1 MSRQRVQWFVI
12 FHWLPPVHPSRVLL
26 RLSLSLPLV
35 LLCGCALTP
44 PGPATVADADA
55 GDPPAQVA
63 PISPTAPPS
72 SDAGSTPQVDAQF
85 HVMAGEMAAGRQQPA
100 VAAREFLQ
108 ALNYVSDPQ
117 IAARATAQALMAQ
130 DDGLALQAARKWQA
144 IDPTSLDA
152 REVVTRLALRA
163 GLNDEAYAEC
173 ASIVHDHPGG
183 IDDGFHHVALLLQQE
198 PAQSVAAMAVM
209 DRLVAQYPKQAGAYQ
224 AKGLLALRY
233 GKIDQAEQAAREA
246 LRIKPSRE
254 ASLLLVGALVKK
266 GNIAEADQVM
276 DGVLK
281 NNPDADE
288 ARLGYARL
296 LIESDQREHGR
307 TQLDKLLAEQP
318 GNVDAH
324 FNLGLLDIDDR
335 KLDEAEAHF
344 LIVAKKPDRVGDA
357 EYFLGRI
364 AELRHQPKQALAH
377 YEKVTNGQQG
387 LDAAVRRAAMLAK
400 LGRVEDARAILET
413 LRDQFPPLADRFLM
427 AEGEI
432 LLDAGAYDQALQLY
446 GDALKD
452 NPDDSDLLYSRSLVY
467 ERMNRV
473 GDSEADL
480 RKILEKTPD
489 DARALNALGYTL
501 LVHTDRLD
509 EADKLVSKA
518 LQLTPDDPAVV
529 DSMGWLRFR
538 QGRPQDALPLLQKA
552 YSQFP
557 DSEVAAHL
565 GEVLWTVGSKD
576 QAQTLLTQAAKAD
589 PDNIQLRDTLKRL
602 GL

>member
-1 MSRQRVQWFVI
+1 MY
-12 FHWLPPVHPSRVLL
+12 PPRTPL
-26 RLSLSLPLV
+26 RLSLSLTLV
-35 LLCGCALTP
+35 VLCGCAL
-44 PGPATVADADA
+44 
-55 GDPPAQVA
+55 
-63 PISPTAPPS
+63 SPS
-72 SDAGSTPQVDAQF
+72 SRATAEDQAAPEPASPAAPAAETRSPAGSSPQVEAQF
-85 HVMAGEMAAGRQQPA
+85 HVMAGEMAAGRQQPE
-100 VAAREFLQ
+100 VAAKEFLQ
-108 ALNYVSDPQ
+108 ALDYTSDPQ

-130 DDGLALQAARKWQA
+130 DDALALQAARKWQA
-144 IDPTSLDA
+144 IEPTSLDV
-152 REVVTRLALRA
+152 REVITRLALRA
-163 GLNDEAYAEC
+163 GQNDEAYAEC
-173 ASIVHDHPGG
+173 ASIVRDHPGG

-198 PAQSVAAMAVM
+198 PAQSAAALALM

-224 AKGLLALRY
+224 AQGLLDLRY
-233 GKIDQAEQAAREA
+233 GKVDAAEQAAREA
-246 LRIKPSRE
+246 IRLKPTKE

-266 GNIAEADQVM
+266 GDIAGADQVM

-281 NNPDADE
+281 NNPDSE
-288 ARLGYARL
+288 EVRLGYARL
-296 LIESDQREHGR
+296 LIESDQRAHARE
-307 TQLDKLLAEQP
+307 QLERLLKDQP

-335 KLDEAEAHF
+335 RLDDAEAQF
-344 LIVAKKPDRVGDA
+344 QVVAKTPDRVGDA

-377 YEKVTNGQQG
+377 YEKVRNGQQG
-387 LDAAVRRAAMLAK
+387 LDAAVRRATMLAK
-400 LGRVEDARAILET
+400 LGRVDEARAILET
-413 LRDQFPPLADRFLM
+413 LREQFPPLADRFLM
-427 AEGEI
+427 AEGEM
-432 LLDAGAYDQALQLY
+432 LLDVGAYDQALELY

-452 NPDDSDLLYSRSLVY
+452 NPDDGDLLYSRSLVY

-473 GDSEADL
+473 GDSETDL
-480 RKILEKTPD
+480 RKILDKSPD

-552 YSQFP
+552 YAQFP
-557 DSEVAAHL
+557 DAEVAAHL
-565 GEVLWTVGSKD
+565 GEVLWALGNKE
-576 QAQTLLTQAAKAD
+576 QAHNLLTQASKTD
-589 PDNIQLRDTLKRL
+589 PDNVQLRDTLKRL

>member
-1 MSRQRVQWFVI
+1 
-12 FHWLPPVHPSRVLL
+12 
-26 RLSLSLPLV
+26 
-35 LLCGCALTP
+35 
-44 PGPATVADADA
+44 
-55 GDPPAQVA
+55 
-63 PISPTAPPS
+63 
-72 SDAGSTPQVDAQF
+72 
-85 HVMAGEMAAGRQQPA
+85 MAGEMAAGRQEPEL
-100 VAAREFLQ
+100 AARELLKALDFVADPQLAAQATRQ
-108 ALNYVSDPQ
+108 ALLAN
-117 IAARATAQALMAQ
+117 
-130 DDGLALQAARKWQA
+130 DDQLALQAARKWQA
-144 IDPTSLDA
+144 IEPTSLDV
-152 REVVTRLALRA
+152 RDVITRLALRSGQA
-163 GLNDEAYAEC
+163 DEAYAEC

-183 IDDGFHHVALLLQQE
+183 TDDGFHHVALLLQQE
-198 PAQSVAAMAVM
+198 PSQSAAALALMA
-209 DRLVAQYPKQAGAYQ
+209 RLVAEHSKDPGAYQ
-224 AKGLLALRY
+224 AQALLALRFD
-233 GKIDQAEQAAREA
+233 KIDVAEHAARQA
-246 LRIKPSRE
+246 LAIKPSKE

-266 GNIAEADQVM
+266 GDIGGADQIM
-276 DGVLK
+276 EGVLK
-281 NNPDADE
+281 NNPDGGE

-307 TQLDKLLAEQP
+307 EQLEKLLKDEP

-324 FNLGLLDIDDR
+324 FNLGLLAIDDH

-344 LIVAKKPDRVGDA
+344 QIVLKTPDRTGDA

-400 LGRVEDARAILET
+400 LGQIDDARAILEA
-413 LRDQFPPLADRFLM
+413 LREQFPPLADRFLM

-432 LLDAGAYDQALQLY
+432 LLDAAAYNEALELY

-452 NPDDSDLLYSRSLVY
+452 DPNDADVLYSRSLVY

-473 GDSEADL
+473 GDAESDL
-480 RKILEKTPD
+480 RKILEKSPD

-501 LVHTDRLD
+501 IVHTDRLD

-538 QGRPQDALPLLQKA
+538 QGRPKDALLLLQKA

-565 GEVLWTVGSKD
+565 GEVLWALGSKQ
-576 QAQTLLTQAAKAD
+576 QAHELLLQATKTD
-589 PDNIQLRDTLKRL
+589 PDNTQLRDTLKRL
-602 GL
+602 G

>member
-1 MSRQRVQWFVI
+1 MSGHFPLAATVY
-12 FHWLPPVHPSRVLL
+12 PPRTPL
-26 RLSLSLPLV
+26 RLSLSLTLV

-44 PGPATVADADA
+44 SSPATAADQA
-55 GDPPAQVA
+55 PAR
-63 PISPTAPPS
+63 PDS
-72 SDAGSTPQVDAQF
+72 SAEPQAAASPQVEAQF
-85 HVMAGEMAAGRQQPA
+85 HVMAGEMAAGRQQPQL
-100 VAAREFLQ
+100 AAKEFLA
-108 ALNYVSDPQ
+108 ALDYMSDPQ

-130 DDGLALQAARKWQA
+130 DDALALQTARKWQS
-144 IDPTSLDA
+144 IDPTSLDV
-152 REVVTRLALRA
+152 REVITRLALRS
-163 GLNDEAYAEC
+163 GQNDEAYAEC

-183 IDDGFHHVALLLQQE
+183 VDDGFHHVALLLQQE
-198 PAQSVAAMAVM
+198 PAQAAAAMALM

-224 AKGLLALRY
+224 AQGLLALRY
-233 GKIDQAEQAAREA
+233 GKIDVAEHAAREA
-246 LRIKPSRE
+246 IRIKPSKE

-266 GNIAEADQVM
+266 GDNAAADQVM

-281 NNPDADE
+281 NNPDGNE
-288 ARLGYARL
+288 VRLGYARL
-296 LIESDQREHGR
+296 LIESDQRAHGR
-307 TQLDKLLAEQP
+307 EQLEKLLREEP
-318 GNVDAH
+318 GNVDGH

-344 LIVAKKPDRVGDA
+344 LVVAKTPDRVGDA
-357 EYFLGRI
+357 EYFLGRV

-400 LGRVEDARAILET
+400 LGRLDDARAILET

-432 LLDAGAYDQALQLY
+432 LLEAGAYDDALGLY

-452 NPDDSDLLYSRSLVY
+452 TPDDADLLYSRSLVY

-480 RKILEKTPD
+480 RKILGKTPD

-518 LQLTPDDPAVV
+518 LTLTPDDPAVV

-552 YSQFP
+552 YSEFP

-565 GEVLWTVGSKD
+565 GEVLWAVGSKD
-576 QAQTLLTQAAKAD
+576 QAHSLLTQAAKAD
-589 PDNIQLRDTLKRL
+589 PDNTQLRDTLKRL

>member
-1 MSRQRVQWFVI
+1 MGVQYCC
-12 FHWLPPVHPSRVLL
+12 HLPLAAIVYPPRTPL
-26 RLSLSLPLV
+26 RLSLSLTLV
-35 LLCGCALTP
+35 VLCGCAL
-44 PGPATVADADA
+44 
-55 GDPPAQVA
+55 
-63 PISPTAPPS
+63 SPS
-72 SDAGSTPQVDAQF
+72 SRATAEDQAAPEPASPAAPAAETRTPTGTSPQVEAQF
-85 HVMAGEMAAGRQQPA
+85 HVMAGEMAAGRQQPE

-108 ALNYVSDPQ
+108 ALDYTADPQ

-130 DDGLALQAARKWQA
+130 DDALALQAARKWQA
-144 IDPTSLDA
+144 IEPTSLDV
-152 REVVTRLALRA
+152 REVITRLALRA
-163 GLNDEAYAEC
+163 GQNDEAYAEC
-173 ASIVHDHPGG
+173 ASIVRDHPGG

-198 PAQSVAAMAVM
+198 PAQSAAALALM

-224 AKGLLALRY
+224 AQGLLDLRY
-233 GKIDQAEQAAREA
+233 GKVDAAEQAAREA
-246 LRIKPSRE
+246 IRLKPTKE

-266 GNIAEADQVM
+266 GDIAGADQVM
-276 DGVLK
+276 DAVLK
-281 NNPDADE
+281 NNPDSE
-288 ARLGYARL
+288 EVRLGYARL
-296 LIESDQREHGR
+296 LIESDQRVHARE
-307 TQLDKLLAEQP
+307 QLEKLLKDQP

-335 KLDEAEAHF
+335 RLDDAEAQF
-344 LIVAKKPDRVGDA
+344 QLVAKTPDRVGDA

-377 YEKVTNGQQG
+377 YEKVHNGQQG
-387 LDAAVRRAAMLAK
+387 LDAAVRRATMLAK
-400 LGRVEDARAILET
+400 LGRVDEARAILET
-413 LRDQFPPLADRFLM
+413 LREQFPPLADRFLM
-427 AEGEI
+427 AEGEM
-432 LLDAGAYDQALQLY
+432 LLDVGAYDQALELY

-452 NPDDSDLLYSRSLVY
+452 NPDDGDLLYSRSLVY

-473 GDSEADL
+473 SDSETDL
-480 RKILEKTPD
+480 RKILDKSPD

-552 YSQFP
+552 YAQFP
-557 DSEVAAHL
+557 DAEVAAHL
-565 GEVLWTVGSKD
+565 GEVLWALGNKE
-576 QAQTLLTQAAKAD
+576 QAHSLLTQASKTD
-589 PDNIQLRDTLKRL
+589 PDNVQLRDTLKRL

>member
-1 MSRQRVQWFVI
+1 MGVQYCC
-12 FHWLPPVHPSRVLL
+12 HLPLAAIVYPPRTPL
-26 RLSLSLPLV
+26 RLSLSLTLV
-35 LLCGCALTP
+35 VLCGCAL
-44 PGPATVADADA
+44 
-55 GDPPAQVA
+55 
-63 PISPTAPPS
+63 SPS
-72 SDAGSTPQVDAQF
+72 SRATAEDQAAPEPASPAAPAAETRAPTGTSPQVEAQF
-85 HVMAGEMAAGRQQPA
+85 HVMAGEMAAGRQQPE

-108 ALNYVSDPQ
+108 ALDYTADPQ

-130 DDGLALQAARKWQA
+130 DDALALQAARKWQA
-144 IDPTSLDA
+144 IEPTSLDV
-152 REVVTRLALRA
+152 REVITRLALRA
-163 GLNDEAYAEC
+163 GQNDEAYAEC
-173 ASIVHDHPGG
+173 ASIVRDHPGG

-198 PAQSVAAMAVM
+198 PAQSAAALALM

-224 AKGLLALRY
+224 AQGLLDLRY
-233 GKIDQAEQAAREA
+233 GKVDAAEQAAREA
-246 LRIKPSRE
+246 IRLKPTKE

-266 GNIAEADQVM
+266 GDIAGADQVM
-276 DGVLK
+276 DAVLK
-281 NNPDADE
+281 NNPDSE
-288 ARLGYARL
+288 EVRLGYARL
-296 LIESDQREHGR
+296 LIESDQRVHARE
-307 TQLDKLLAEQP
+307 QLEKLLKDQP

-335 KLDEAEAHF
+335 RLDDAEAQF
-344 LIVAKKPDRVGDA
+344 QLVAKTPDRVGDA

-377 YEKVTNGQQG
+377 YEKVHNGQQG
-387 LDAAVRRAAMLAK
+387 LDAAVRRATMLAK
-400 LGRVEDARAILET
+400 LGRVDEARAILET
-413 LRDQFPPLADRFLM
+413 LREQFPPLADRFLM
-427 AEGEI
+427 AEGEM
-432 LLDAGAYDQALQLY
+432 LLDVGAYDQALELY

-452 NPDDSDLLYSRSLVY
+452 NPDDGDLLYSRSLVY

-473 GDSEADL
+473 SDSETDL
-480 RKILEKTPD
+480 RKILDKSPD

-552 YSQFP
+552 YAQFP
-557 DSEVAAHL
+557 DAEVAAHL
-565 GEVLWTVGSKD
+565 GEVLWALGNKE
-576 QAQTLLTQAAKAD
+576 QAHSLLTQASKTD
-589 PDNIQLRDTLKRL
+589 PDNVQLRDTLKRL

>member
-1 MSRQRVQWFVI
+1 VY
-12 FHWLPPVHPSRVLL
+12 PPRTPL
-26 RLSLSLPLV
+26 RLSLSLTLF

-44 PGPATVADADA
+44 SSQATAADEAAGKPAA
-55 GDPPAQVA
+55 PAA
-63 PISPTAPPS
+63 AETGA
-72 SDAGSTPQVDAQF
+72 DAGSTPQVDAQF

-100 VAAREFLQ
+100 LAAREFLQ
-108 ALNYVSDPQ
+108 ALDYTADPQ

-130 DDGLALQAARKWQA
+130 DDALALQAARKWQA
-144 IDPTSLDA
+144 IDPASMDA
-152 REVVTRLALRA
+152 REVITRLALRS

-183 IDDGFHHVALLLQQE
+183 VDDGFHHVALLLQQE
-198 PAQSVAAMAVM
+198 PAQSVAAMALM

-224 AKGLLALRY
+224 AQ
-233 GKIDQAEQAAREA
+233 GKIDVAEQAAREA

-266 GNIAEADQVM
+266 GDIAAADQVM

-281 NNPDADE
+281 NNPDGDE

-307 TQLDKLLAEQP
+307 EQLEKLLKDQP

-324 FNLGLLDIDDR
+324 FNLGLLEIDDH

-344 LIVAKKPDRVGDA
+344 QIVAKTPERVGDA

-400 LGRVEDARAILET
+400 LGRLDDARAILEA
-413 LRDQFPPLADRFLM
+413 LREQFPPLADRFLM

-432 LLDAGAYDQALQLY
+432 LLDAGAYDQALELY
-446 GDALKD
+446 GEALKET
-452 NPDDSDLLYSRSLVY
+452 PDDFDLLYSRSLVY

-473 GDSEADL
+473 SDSEADL

-518 LQLTPDDPAVV
+518 LLLTPDDPAVV

-565 GEVLWTVGSKD
+565 GEVLWAVGSKD
-576 QAQTLLTQAAKAD
+576 QARTLLTQASKTD
-589 PDNIQLRDTLKRL
+589 PDNAQLRDTLKRL

>member
-1 MSRQRVQWFVI
+1 MPRQRVQWPVI
-12 FHWLPPVHPSRVLL
+12 FHWLPPVYPPRTPL
-26 RLSLSLPLV
+26 RLSLSLTLV

-44 PGPATVADADA
+44 SSQATTADEAVTKPSAPAAAETSADA
-55 GDPPAQVA
+55 G
-63 PISPTAPPS
+63 SE
-72 SDAGSTPQVDAQF
+72 PQVNAQF

-100 VAAREFLQ
+100 LAAREFLQ
-108 ALNYVSDPQ
+108 ALNYISDPQ

-144 IDPTSLDA
+144 IDPASLDA
-152 REVVTRLALRA
+152 REVITRLALRS

-198 PAQSVAAMAVM
+198 PAQSVAAMALM
-209 DRLVAQYPKQAGAYQ
+209 DRLVAQYPKQAGAYLAQ
-224 AKGLLALRY
+224 GLLALRY
-233 GKIDQAEQAAREA
+233 GKIDVAERAAREA
-246 LRIKPSRE
+246 LRIKPSKE

-266 GNIAEADQVM
+266 GDIAAADQVM

-288 ARLGYARL
+288 VRLGYARL

-307 TQLDKLLAEQP
+307 EQLEKLLKDQP
-318 GNVDAH
+318 GNADAH
-324 FNLGLLDIDDR
+324 FSLGLLDIDDR
-335 KLDEAEAHF
+335 KLDEAEAQF
-344 LIVAKKPDRVGDA
+344 QFMLKTPERVGDA

-400 LGRVEDARAILET
+400 LGKLDDARAILEA
-413 LRDQFPPLADRFLM
+413 LREQFPPLSDRFLM
-427 AEGEI
+427 AEGEM
-432 LLDAGAYDQALQLY
+432 LLDAGAYGQALDLY

-452 NPDDSDLLYSRSLVY
+452 TPDDSDLLYSRSLVY

-473 GDSEADL
+473 SDSETDL
-480 RKILEKTPD
+480 RKILDKTPD

-518 LQLTPDDPAVV
+518 LLLTPDDPAVV

-565 GEVLWTVGSKD
+565 GEVLWAVGNKE
-576 QAQTLLTQAAKAD
+576 QARNLLTQASKTD
-589 PDNIQLRDTLKRL
+589 PDNAQLRDTLKRL

>member
-1 MSRQRVQWFVI
+1 MGC
-12 FHWLPPVHPSRVLL
+12 HLPLAATLYPPRTPL
-26 RLSLSLPLV
+26 RLSLSLTLV

-44 PGPATVADADA
+44 SNPATAADQA
-55 GDPPAQVA
+55 PARPDGAAAA
-63 PISPTAPPS
+63 P
-72 SDAGSTPQVDAQF
+72 AGSSPQVEAQF
-85 HVMAGEMAAGRQQPA
+85 HVMAGEMAAGRQQPQL
-100 VAAREFLQ
+100 AAREFLA
-108 ALNYVSDPQ
+108 ALDYMSDPQ

-130 DDGLALQAARKWQA
+130 DDALALQTARKWQS
-144 IDPTSLDA
+144 IDPTSLDV
-152 REVVTRLALRA
+152 REVITRLALRS
-163 GLNDEAYAEC
+163 GQNDEAYAEC

-183 IDDGFHHVALLLQQE
+183 VDDGFHHVALLLQQE
-198 PAQSVAAMAVM
+198 PAQSAAAMALM

-224 AKGLLALRY
+224 AQGLLALRY
-233 GKIDQAEQAAREA
+233 GKIDVAEHAAREA
-246 LRIKPSRE
+246 IRIKPSKE

-266 GNIAEADQVM
+266 GGIAAADQVM
-276 DGVLK
+276 DSVLK
-281 NNPDADE
+281 NNPDGNE
-288 ARLGYARL
+288 VRLGYARL
-296 LIESDQREHGR
+296 LIESDQRAHGR
-307 TQLDKLLAEQP
+307 EQLEKLLRDQP

-344 LIVAKKPDRVGDA
+344 QIVAKTPERVGDA
-357 EYFLGRI
+357 EYFLGRV

-377 YEKVTNGQQG
+377 YEKVSNGQQG

-400 LGRVEDARAILET
+400 LGRLDDARAILET

-432 LLDAGAYDQALQLY
+432 LLEAGAYDQALELY

-452 NPDDSDLLYSRSLVY
+452 TPDDTDLLYSRSLVY

-473 GDSEADL
+473 GESEADL
-480 RKILEKTPD
+480 RKILDKAPD

-518 LQLTPDDPAVV
+518 LLLTPDDPAVV

-565 GEVLWTVGSKD
+565 GEVLWAVGSKD
-576 QAQTLLTQAAKAD
+576 QAHSLLTQAAKAD
-589 PDNIQLRDTLKRL
+589 PDNTQLRDTLKRL

>member
-1 MSRQRVQWFVI
+1 M
-12 FHWLPPVHPSRVLL
+12 
-26 RLSLSLPLV
+26 LV

-44 PGPATVADADA
+44 SSPATADDQAPPEA
-55 GDPPAQVA
+55 AAPPAQA
-63 PISPTAPPS
+63 PS
-72 SDAGSTPQVDAQF
+72 GTPQEEAQF

-100 VAAREFLQ
+100 LAAKELLRALDFAADPQVAAQATKQ
-108 ALNYVSDPQ
+108 ALLANDEE
-117 IAARATAQALMAQ
+117 
-130 DDGLALQAARKWQA
+130 LALQAARKWQA
-144 IDPTSLDA
+144 VEPNSLDA
-152 REVVTRLALRA
+152 REVITRLALRS
-163 GLNDEAYAEC
+163 GLNDEAYTEC
-173 ASIVHDHPGG
+173 ASIVRDHPGG

-198 PAQSVAAMAVM
+198 PAEAAAALALM

-224 AKGLLALRY
+224 AQGLLALRY
-233 GKIDQAEQAAREA
+233 GKLDLAEHAAREA
-246 LRIKPSRE
+246 ISLKPSKE
-254 ASLLLVGALVKK
+254 ASLLLVGVLVKK
-266 GNIAEADQVM
+266 GDIGGADQIM

-281 NNPDADE
+281 NNPDSGE

-307 TQLDKLLAEQP
+307 EQLEKLLKDEP

-324 FNLGLLDIDDR
+324 FNLGLLAVDDR

-344 LIVAKKPDRVGDA
+344 QIVAKTPERVGDA
-357 EYFLGRI
+357 EYFLGRV

-387 LDAAVRRAAMLAK
+387 LDAAIRRAAMLAK
-400 LGRVEDARAILET
+400 LGKLEDARAVLEA
-413 LRDQFPPLADRFLM
+413 LREQFPPLADRFLM

-432 LLDAGAYDQALQLY
+432 LLDAGAYDEALELY

-452 NPDDSDLLYSRSLVY
+452 EPEDTDLLYSRSLVY

-480 RKILEKTPD
+480 RKILSKMPD

-501 LVHTDRLD
+501 IVHTDRLD

-518 LQLTPDDPAVV
+518 LQLTPDDPAVI

-557 DSEVAAHL
+557 DGEVAAHL
-565 GEVLWTVGSKD
+565 GEVLWVLGSKE
-576 QAQTLLTQAAKAD
+576 QAHQLLVQASKTD
-589 PDNIQLRDTLKRL
+589 PDNSQLRDTLKRL